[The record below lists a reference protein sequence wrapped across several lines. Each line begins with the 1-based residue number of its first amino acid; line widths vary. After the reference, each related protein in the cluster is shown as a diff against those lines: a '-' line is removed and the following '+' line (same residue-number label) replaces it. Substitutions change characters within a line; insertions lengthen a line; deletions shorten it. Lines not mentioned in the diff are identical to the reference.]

1 MPEPIDTNSP
11 QSNAPEQPGGETPE
25 STAPVTF
32 EAVYTALPEA
42 QRGVIDSH
50 IVGLKS
56 ALKDERDGRKALE
69 KQLRDLSKQA
79 EEGSVLR
86 TQLDKLAEEQSTTSA
101 KAVFFEQAHDAQVRN
116 LRLAWLAAQEYGLV
130 DAKTGEADFAKLRQQ
145 APELFVAKTIPTAN
159 AGNGAK
165 QGGVSDG
172 RSMNDYIRA
181 AAGRG

>member
-1 MPEPIDTNSP
+1 MADDNQQQQGE
-11 QSNAPEQPGGETPE
+11 EQQGETPPAPD
-25 STAPVTF
+25 TAPVTF
-32 EAVYTALPEA
+32 EAVYTALAPE
-42 QRGVIDSH
+42 QRGVIDTH

-79 EEGSVLR
+79 EEGSALR
-86 TQLDKLAEEQSTTSA
+86 GELDKLAEQQATTTA
-101 KAVFFEQAHDAQVRN
+101 KATFFEQAHEAQVKN
-116 LRLAWLAAQEYGLV
+116 LRLAWLAAQDYGLV
-130 DAKTGEADFAKLRQQ
+130 DAKTGEADFNKLRQQ
-145 APELFVAKTIPTAN
+145 APELFVSKTIPTAN